1 MVTGLQAVSAGVFN
15 AGLRIYLEHGGQ
27 SEHEMDDWLQAERGL
42 DYDTLYAKANTR
54 IVTTMKSPN

>member
-15 AGLRIYLEHGGQ
+15 EGLRTYLERGGQ

-42 DYDTLYAKANTR
+42 DYATLYVQKQTSA
-54 IVTTMKSPN
+54 